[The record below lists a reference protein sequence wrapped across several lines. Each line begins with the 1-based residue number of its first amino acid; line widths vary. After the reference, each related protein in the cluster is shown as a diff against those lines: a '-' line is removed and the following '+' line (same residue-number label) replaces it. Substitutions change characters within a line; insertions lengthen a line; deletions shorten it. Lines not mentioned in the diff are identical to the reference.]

1 MYFPTSPSSTNELS
15 YTVSSWMRNPTT
27 GVSFNTVLG
36 DTINIATDQ
45 SKLTV
50 IQVDGTVLMSRDG
63 TDSSGR
69 RRLGFFS
76 ALRTSG
82 SFVMMQ
88 AGGF

>member
-15 YTVSSWMRNPTT
+15 YTVSSWMHNPTT
-27 GVSFNTVLG
+27 GVSFTTVLG

-50 IQVDGTVLMSRDG
+50 TKADGTVLMSDDG

-76 ALRTSG
+76 ALMTSG
-82 SFVMMQ
+82 SFTMMQ
-88 AGGF
+88 AGGW